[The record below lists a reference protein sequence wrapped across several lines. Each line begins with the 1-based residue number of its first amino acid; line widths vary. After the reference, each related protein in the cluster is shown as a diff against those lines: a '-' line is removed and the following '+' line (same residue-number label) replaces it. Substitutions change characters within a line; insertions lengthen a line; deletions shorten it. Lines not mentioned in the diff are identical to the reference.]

1 MIRDS
6 DKVATPNRTQAY
18 VNYHYYYYYYLVLM

>member
-18 VNYHYYYYYYLVLM
+18 VNYHYYYYYLVLM